1 MKMKIVRE
9 LENKLETLEGRA
21 YENAR
26 MTLEK
31 IENRTRVNTWVLEN
45 NEGTYGTEIV
55 ITKEGHVDFY
65 LCIMERYSSKISY
78 IRVANF
84 QQEFSCG
91 DIFLPNGQYKEYQK
105 LGNIINALNKMY
117 NDLGFYFNNKNN
129 RKTLECARKQY
140 EINKFINEQ
149 ETETEEIEIS
159 LDEKYAKQLEESPN
173 HIITIKIFKE
183 ILANDDVFV
192 GAYDV
197 LADRFNPYYELG
209 KIMHKKFKELLD
221 ATINGE
227 LGLGD
232 MDILCTELFRTCG
245 YEQFAK
251 YDTEIKIL
259 DFKSRKKYPTY
270 EWFMKENCWD
280 GTRTIVDMEKI
291 YDFED
296 AGLKVELFEDIE
308 EVLIWNVT
316 EQLEGQVGFNDMEI
330 KEEVE
335 EMKNKEVLDLN
346 ENLPLGTI
354 VGFRYDVYENDVLVE
369 KMILTGK
376 IVHISDDFNGKYN
389 VETNDKKTYLVYNSD
404 IVTWE
409 RPSKKEIKI
418 SITGEGRVEDI
429 ETTSVA
435 DASKNLQ
442 RRIAETKGDRYCNKT
457 WITIDIEE
465 FDQPI
470 EFRVDLIESLHGNI
484 ENVLKLI
491 IEEKERE
498 CKYVSENRQSCTW
511 IKDIDKFI
519 SVRKELIQVL
529 EGYLLPEPKELE
541 LTEEEVEPMIT
552 TITKQQLTNR
562 LKKLGNQL
570 IDEKSKEEKEKI
582 VYELLPKANELE
594 VEIVNNTGK
603 EINTKL
609 MQDVIKKTENK
620 KIFGDKV
627 VMTYSDLNKVCF
639 ENDDISLRINLF
651 GEYNF
656 KDRKEIKIRW
666 SLFETSKIEE
676 IDEDFNCVY
685 GESTTEGETIIVTP
699 NEPTPDRKNT
709 SDYRMLMQGNKAID
723 IVHINPYKSNR
734 HRGGLVG
741 SKIIKYSQ
749 GFFPNGEIQNK
760 LTEEQIKELESCG
773 LDIDKEVTIAKRI
786 VEEFNELTDKNN
798 KKMRTLRRVNR
809 VGSDVCEYDIIF
821 AGMNI
826 NGTKSYYKDGEP
838 HEVIKG
844 IDADRKIYISPE
856 YEYLRPLIKKELE
869 RKEVNTN
876 EQSNNSYGEEI
887 KQLL

>member
-21 YENAR
+21 YENVR

-31 IENRTRVNTWVLEN
+31 IKNRTRVNTWVLEN

-140 EINKFINEQ
+140 EINKSINEQ

-173 HIITIKIFKE
+173 HIITTKIFKE
-183 ILANDDVFV
+183 ILANDDVYV

-197 LADRFNPYYELG
+197 LADRFNPYYNLG

-291 YDFED
+291 YDFEN

-354 VGFRYDVYENDVLVE
+354 VGFRYDVYENDVLVD

-541 LTEEEVEPMIT
+541 LTEEEVGPMIT

-582 VYELLPKANELE
+582 VYELLPKANEL
-594 VEIVNNTGK
+594 
-603 EINTKL
+603 
-609 MQDVIKKTENK
+609 
-620 KIFGDKV
+620 
-627 VMTYSDLNKVCF
+627 
-639 ENDDISLRINLF
+639 
-651 GEYNF
+651 
-656 KDRKEIKIRW
+656 
-666 SLFETSKIEE
+666 
-676 IDEDFNCVY
+676 DEDFNCVY

-699 NEPTPDRKNT
+699 NEPTPERKNT
-709 SDYRMLMQGNKAID
+709 SDYRILMQGNKAID

-734 HRGGLVG
+734 HRGELVG

-798 KKMRTLRRVNR
+798 KKMLTLRRVNR

-826 NGTKSYYKDGEP
+826 NGTKSYYKDGEL

>member
-1 MKMKIVRE
+1 MKIVRE

-45 NEGTYGTEIV
+45 NEGAYGTEIV

-91 DIFLPNGQYKEYQK
+91 DIFLPNGEYKEYQK
-105 LGNIINALNKMY
+105 LGNIINTLNKMY

-129 RKTLECARKQY
+129 RKILECARKQY
-140 EINKFINEQ
+140 EINKLINEQ

-173 HIITIKIFKE
+173 HITTTKIFKE
-183 ILANDDVFV
+183 IFANDDVFV

-197 LADRFNPYYELG
+197 LADRFNPYYNLG

-259 DFKSRKKYPTY
+259 DFKLRKKYPTY

-308 EVLIWNVT
+308 EVLIWNVA
-316 EQLEGQVGFNDMEI
+316 EQLEGQIGLDEIEI

-335 EMKNKEVLDLN
+335 EMKNKEVLDLD

-354 VGFRYDVYENDVLVE
+354 VGFRYDVYENDVLVD

-376 IVHISDDFNGKYN
+376 IVYISDDFNGKYN

-418 SITGEGRVEDI
+418 SITGEGNVEDI

-442 RRIAETKGDRYCNKT
+442 RRITEIKCDRYCNKT
-457 WITIDIEE
+457 WITIDVKE
-465 FDQPI
+465 FEQPI
-470 EFRVDLIESLHGNI
+470 EFRVDLIESLHGDVS
-484 ENVLKLI
+484 NVLELI
-491 IEEKERE
+491 IEEKRRE
-498 CKYVSENRQSCTW
+498 CKYVAENKEKCTW
-511 IKDIDKFI
+511 IKDTDKFI
-519 SVRKELIQVL
+519 SVREELIEVL
-529 EGYLLPEPKELE
+529 EKYLNPAPAPEPKEIVIGFERTIKRKFNGRDKVITPTGEVATVLFFDELE
-541 LTEEEVEPMIT
+541 NKYLVNKESCIECDLYGEEE
-552 TITKQQLTNR
+552 
-562 LKKLGNQL
+562 LKKLVPEPV
-570 IDEKSKEEKEKI
+570 I
-582 VYELLPKANELE
+582 E
-594 VEIVNNTGK
+594 VEEEYIP
-603 EINTKL
+603 
-609 MQDVIKKTENK
+609 D
-620 KIFGDKV
+620 
-627 VMTYSDLNKVCF
+627 C
-639 ENDDISLRINLF
+639 RI
-651 GEYNF
+651 
-656 KDRKEIKIRW
+656 
-666 SLFETSKIEE
+666 
-676 IDEDFNCVY
+676 
-685 GESTTEGETIIVTP
+685 
-699 NEPTPDRKNT
+699 
-709 SDYRMLMQGNKAID
+709 LMQGGKAVD
-723 IVHINPYKSNR
+723 IVEINAYNQNHSS
-734 HRGGLVG
+734 GLAG
-741 SKIIKYSQ
+741 TKIIKYAQ
-749 GFFPNGEIQNK
+749 GFFYNSEIENK
-760 LTEEQIKELESCG
+760 LSVDQIKKLRECG
-773 LDIDKEVTIAKRI
+773 FDMDKQVAIAKEI
-786 VEEFNELTDKNN
+786 VDEFNKQINEKNN
-798 KKMRTLRRVNR
+798 KKLLTLRKVN
-809 VGSDVCEYDIIF
+809 VIGSEKCVYDIIF

-826 NGTKSYYKDGEP
+826 NGTKSYYKDGEL

-844 IDADRKIYISPE
+844 IDVDRKIYISPE

-887 KQLL
+887 K